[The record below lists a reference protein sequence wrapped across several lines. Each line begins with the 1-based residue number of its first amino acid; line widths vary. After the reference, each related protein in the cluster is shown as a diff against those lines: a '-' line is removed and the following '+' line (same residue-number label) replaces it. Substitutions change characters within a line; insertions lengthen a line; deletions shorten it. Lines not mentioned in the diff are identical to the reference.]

1 MKNLVFLNGSVADPK
16 SIGPQ
21 IIAHICNDFGIW
33 TGRNAQEIA
42 RAWPGARSAFEAWY
56 RNRSHNDFG
65 LGSVQFVNV
74 NKTHVNR
81 VVRVANMVGQRGTR
95 HKMGA
100 RPIRYKVLAQCLSRV
115 AERAKR
121 MHASVHL
128 PQLGL
133 NGSDL
138 IWPMILDII
147 KDSVGRFKVPIY
159 IYIHPVDTTDE
170 MFARVMNPP
179 RPKRFE
185 LVDLQRKDCVY
196 FRNIQWRK
204 TDRGDEQSDDEQS
217 GDDQSREQA

>member
-1 MKNLVFLNGSVADPK
+1 MIAGLMKNLVFLNGSVADPK

-33 TGRNAQEIA
+33 SGRNAREIA
-42 RAWPGARSAFEAWY
+42 RQWPEARREFELWY
-56 RNRSHNDFG
+56 RKRSHNDFG

-95 HKMGA
+95 HKSGC
-100 RPIRYKVLAQCLSRV
+100 RPIRFNVLAKCLSSV

-133 NGSDL
+133 NGSDQ
-138 IWPMILDII
+138 IWPMILDIV
-147 KDSVGRFKVPIY
+147 KDSMGRFRVPIY
-159 IYIHPVDTTDE
+159 IYLHPVDVSGE
-170 MFARVMNPP
+170 MFAAVIKPR
-179 RPKRFE
+179 RPKRYE
-185 LVDLQRKDCVY
+185 LIDLQRKDCVY
-196 FRNIQWRK
+196 FRDIKWRK
-204 TDRGDEQSDDEQS
+204 PD
-217 GDDQSREQA
+217 DDQERT